1 MRKQF
6 PVAFLVV
13 ALWATVAFA
22 QVPAGIQKVT
32 SVEGITEYRLTNGL
46 RVLLFPDPSKQTIT
60 VNVTVLVGS
69 GSEGYGEKGMAH
81 LLEHMVFKG
90 TPRHPNIPKELTE
103 HGTRPN
109 GTTSFDRTNYFETFH
124 ATEENL
130 KWALDMEADRL
141 VNSFIA
147 QKDLDSEMT
156 VVRNEWEAGENF
168 PQAVLQKRI
177 LAAAYEWHN
186 YGHTTIGARSDIES
200 VPIERLQ
207 AFYKKY
213 YQPDNAILMVAGR
226 IDETRTLQLVNET
239 FGKISSATRK
249 LDATH
254 TEEPVQDGER
264 LVTLR
269 RVGDVQMVVAGY
281 HIPAGSHPDFAS
293 VSVLTTILGDTP
305 SGRLHRALVEPG
317 KAASIFGFP
326 FQLKDPGMVFFG
338 AEVRKDQS
346 LDAAR
351 DDLLKTIDDTV
362 SMAPTKEEVDRARQ
376 ALLKNIDLNLRNAEL
391 IGLTISNWAAQGDWR
406 LLFLHRDRVRK
417 VTPEDAARVA
427 TAYLKPSN
435 RTVGLYMPVDK
446 VPQRTEIPATPNV
459 AEMLKDYRGDTALD
473 PGEAFDASPAN
484 IEARVRRS
492 ARPNGLKLALLS
504 KKTRGGRVIA
514 SMTFRQ
520 GDEKSLQGRS
530 REGSMAAAMLMRG
543 TTKHTRQQ
551 IRDELDRLKAR
562 MNVFGSGAQ
571 TGASVETVREHLPA
585 VLRLL
590 GEVLREPAFPDSE
603 FEQLKQ
609 EQLAQIEQFQRE
621 PQLIVFNRLGRHL
634 NPYAKGDPRYQSTP
648 DEQIE
653 EIRSMTLDRLKK
665 FYRDFYGATNGYVA
679 VVGDFDEKEVS
690 TLLNEL
696 LGSWRSPAPFR
707 RVPSQ
712 YFEVAARPQSFETPD
727 KTNAAMAVGMNLKLR
742 DDHADYPALVLGSYI
757 LGSGM
762 NSRLFQRIRQKE
774 GLSYGVGANFSASA
788 LDESGSFQ
796 ASAIFAPQNAAKVEA
811 AFRDELEK
819 MLKDGFTEEELKMAK
834 SGWSQQQ
841 QLNRAEDQS
850 LASRLT
856 NYMFINRTLDWDL
869 ALETRINAL
878 TPDQVNAAMRR
889 HIDPTKIS
897 IIKAGDFKK
906 VATSNN

>member
-22 QVPAGIQKVT
+22 QVPAGIQTVT
-32 SVEGITEYRLTNGL
+32 SVEGITEYRLTNDL

-90 TPRHPNIPKELTE
+90 TPRHRDIAKELTE

-109 GTTSFDRTNYFETFH
+109 GTTSFDRTNYFETFQ

-130 KWALDMEADRL
+130 TWALDMEADRL

-186 YGHTTIGARSDIES
+186 YGHTTIGARSDIEG

-207 AFYKKY
+207 VFYKKY

-239 FGKISSATRK
+239 FGKIPSATRK
-249 LDATH
+249 LDTTH
-254 TEEPVQDGER
+254 TEEPAQDGER
-264 LVTLR
+264 VVTLR

-281 HIPAGSHPDFAS
+281 HIPPGSHPDFAS

-326 FQLKDPGMVFFG
+326 FQLKDPGMVLFG

-362 SMAPTKEEVDRARQ
+362 STAPTKEEVDRARQ

-417 VTPEDAARVA
+417 VTPEDVARVA

-435 RTVGLYMPVDK
+435 RTVGLYMPVDN

-473 PGEAFDASPAN
+473 AGEAFDASPAN

-492 ARPNGLKLALLS
+492 ARPTGLQLALLS

-551 IRDELDRLKAR
+551 IRDELDWLKAR
-562 MNVFGSGAQ
+562 MTVFGSGTQ
-571 TGASVETVREHLPA
+571 TGASVETVRENLPA

-603 FEQLKQ
+603 FAQLK
-609 EQLAQIEQFQRE
+609 
-621 PQLIVFNRLGRHL
+621 LIFNTF
-634 NPYAKGDPRYQSTP
+634 KS
-648 DEQIE
+648 
-653 EIRSMTLDRLKK
+653 
-665 FYRDFYGATNGYVA
+665 
-679 VVGDFDEKEVS
+679 EV
-690 TLLNEL
+690 LC
-696 LGSWRSPAPFR
+696 
-707 RVPSQ
+707 SQ
-712 YFEVAARPQSFETPD
+712 
-727 KTNAAMAVGMNLKLR
+727 
-742 DDHADYPALVLGSYI
+742 
-757 LGSGM
+757 
-762 NSRLFQRIRQKE
+762 
-774 GLSYGVGANFSASA
+774 GL
-788 LDESGSFQ
+788 
-796 ASAIFAPQNAAKVEA
+796 P
-811 AFRDELEK
+811 
-819 MLKDGFTEEELKMAK
+819 
-834 SGWSQQQ
+834 
-841 QLNRAEDQS
+841 
-850 LASRLT
+850 
-856 NYMFINRTLDWDL
+856 
-869 ALETRINAL
+869 
-878 TPDQVNAAMRR
+878 
-889 HIDPTKIS
+889 
-897 IIKAGDFKK
+897 AGDL
-906 VATSNN
+906 V

>member
-6 PVAFLVV
+6 PVACLVV

-22 QVPAGIQKVT
+22 QVPAGIPKVT

-109 GTTSFDRTNYFETFH
+109 GTTSFDRTNYFETFQ

-239 FGKISSATRK
+239 FGKIPSATRK
-249 LDATH
+249 LDTTH

-317 KAASIFGFP
+317 KAASIFGSP

-376 ALLKNIDLNLRNAEL
+376 ALLKNIDLNLRNSEL

-473 PGEAFDASPAN
+473 PGEAFDASPTN

-562 MNVFGSGAQ
+562 MNVFGSGPQ

-621 PQLIVFNRLGRHL
+621 PQLIVFNQLGRHL
-634 NPYAKGDPRYQSTP
+634 NPYPKGDPRYQSTP

-742 DDHADYPALVLGSYI
+742 DDHPDYPALVLGSYI

-774 GLSYGVGANFSASA
+774 GLSYGVGANFGVSA

-811 AFRDELEK
+811 AFQDELAK

-856 NYMFINRTLDWDL
+856 NYMFINRTLAWDL
-869 ALETRINAL
+869 TLETRINAL

-906 VATSNN
+906 VATSSN